1 MLIKKLETPFD
12 PHSPL
17 QFFQSAI
24 LDDQTSCAPPPP
36 LLQSRSLLSTLII
49 SLENRIESR
58 GGYANTIESVAPGDI
73 SPCNT
78 TWLHSDR
85 IKDSVPTRRR
95 GLPFATPPPSTLSA
109 CLESGFPRVGKF
121 IQPEIKTGG
130 SSLLLFLHL
139 SRFSRFVIAFALLS
153 SDDKVRIKCGQ
164 QWTEI
169 PSDWY
174 CSNYITNS
182 KFENWW
188 MN

>member
-73 SPCNT
+73 SACNT

-95 GLPFATPPPSTLSA
+95 GLPFATPLS
-109 CLESGFPRVGKF
+109 SFPRVWSRVFPASGNLSNRKLKRE
-121 IQPEIKTGG
+121 PRL
-130 SSLLLFLHL
+130 SSYFFTF
-139 SRFSRFVIAFALLS
+139 RALLS
-153 SDDKVRIKCGQ
+153 PLRFYPPTIKSVWIKRGQ

-169 PSDWY
+169 SSDWC
-174 CSNYITNS
+174 CSNYITNSCDS